1 MKILQLTRTLD
12 RSSGGVLQAMLSFS
26 DALTQAG
33 HDVEIVSLDLPN
45 SPWLDEAGIK
55 SHALGVNRS
64 TYGYSGR
71 LLPWLR
77 DEGGRFD
84 CVIVNGIWQY
94 HSFAAWRRYA
104 GSRIPYYVLPQG
116 MLDPW
121 FKRAYPLKHLK
132 KWLYWPWA
140 EYRVLRDARGVIFTA
155 EEERLN
161 ARKSFWL
168 YRCRE
173 RIAPLGVEAPEIDLA
188 SARED
193 FFNSFPQTRGQRL
206 LLFLG
211 RLHEKKGC
219 ELLIEAYASMQPS
232 SGSALHLVM
241 AGPPANEAYM
251 RLLQELAAKANVPVT
266 FTGMLAGAQKWGAFS
281 AAEVFILPS
290 HQENF
295 GIAVA
300 EALACGTPVLISNKV
315 NIWREIEAAGAAFVE
330 NDDLA
335 GTKRLLERWNAT
347 SPEARLAMRENA
359 RKCFETNFEI
369 GHATKLLLKALDIRS
384 D

>member
-1 MKILQLTRTLD
+1 MSRTLD
-12 RSSGGVLQAMLSFS
+12 RSTGGVVQAMLSFS
-26 DALTQAG
+26 DALAGAG
-33 HDVEIVSLDLPN
+33 HEVEIVTLDLPD
-45 SPWLDEAGIK
+45 SPWLREVGVK
-55 SHALGVNRS
+55 NHALGVSRS

-77 DEGGRFD
+77 DEGERFD
-84 CVIVNGIWQY
+84 CAIVNGIWQY

-104 GSRIPYYVLPQG
+104 DSPIPYYVLPQG

-121 FKRAYPLKHLK
+121 FKRAYPLKHVK

-140 EYRVLRDARGVIFTA
+140 EYRVLRDARAVIFTA
-155 EEERLN
+155 EEERLE

-173 RIAPLGVEAPEIDLA
+173 KIAPLGVEMPDFDLA

-193 FFNSFPQTRGQRL
+193 FFNSFPQLRGQRC

-219 ELLIEAYASMQPS
+219 ELLIEAFAALRN
-232 SGSALHLVM
+232 SGGADQSLHLVL
-241 AGPPANEAYM
+241 AGPCTDDGYHEHLK
-251 RLLQELAAKANVPVT
+251 RLAQRTSAIT
-266 FTGMLAGAQKWGAFS
+266 FTGMLADSRKWGAFS
-281 AAEVFILPS
+281 AADAFILPS

-300 EALACGTPVLISNKV
+300 EALACGTPVLISNKI
-315 NIWREIEAAGAAFVE
+315 NIWREIDAAEAGYVD

-335 GTKRLLERWNAT
+335 GTRRLIERWVDTGPDDRDAMK
-347 SPEARLAMRENA
+347 ERARR
-359 RKCFETNFEI
+359 CFVRHFEI
-369 GHATKLLLKALDIRS
+369 NRSTELLLKVLENRPEAVE
-384 D
+384 

>member
-1 MKILQLTRTLD
+1 MTRTLD
-12 RSSGGVLQAMLSFS
+12 RSTGGVVQALLSFS
-26 DALTQAG
+26 QALMRAG
-33 HDVEIVSLDLPN
+33 HEVEIVSLDLPN
-45 SPWLDEAGIK
+45 SPWLEAIGIK
-55 SHALGVNRS
+55 SHALGANRS
-64 TYGYSGR
+64 IYGYSAR

-77 DEGGRFD
+77 EEGGRFD
-84 CVIVNGIWQY
+84 CAIVNGIWQY

-140 EYRVLRDARGVIFTA
+140 EYRVLRDARGVVFTA
-155 EEERLN
+155 EEERLE

-168 YRCRE
+168 YCCRE
-173 RIAPLGVEAPEIDLA
+173 NISPLGVEAPDIDLA

-193 FFNSFPQTRGQRL
+193 FFNGFPELRGQRC

-219 ELLIEAYASMQPS
+219 ELLLEAFAALRN
-232 SGSALHLVM
+232 SGRADQSLHLVL
-241 AGPPANEAYM
+241 AGPCTDPGYHDCLK
-251 RLLQELAAKANVPVT
+251 RLARSTSAVT
-266 FTGMLAGAQKWGAFS
+266 FTGMLAGSRKWGAFS
-281 AAEVFILPS
+281 AADAFILPS

-300 EALACGTPVLISNKV
+300 EALACGTPVLISNRI
-315 NIWREIEAAGAAFVE
+315 NIWREIAADQAAYVE
-330 NDDLA
+330 DDNLA
-335 GTKRLLERWNAT
+335 GTTRLIERWVDT
-347 SPEARLAMRENA
+347 GPEARAAMKENA
-359 RKCFETNFEI
+359 RQCFARHFEI
-369 GHATKLLLKALDIRS
+369 NRATDSLLKVLGDRREAVE
-384 D
+384 